1 LTLLGPCGEGNE
13 GTEED
18 VFAAFMG
25 ENHPGLTPLERFGFV
40 LHPGKMSACY
50 GVNSHRRV
58 E

>member
-1 LTLLGPCGEGNE
+1 LTLLGPCAEGNE
-13 GTEED
+13 GTDEV

-25 ENHPGLTPLERFGFV
+25 ENHTRLTFGFV

-50 GVNSHRRV
+50 DEYSHQRV